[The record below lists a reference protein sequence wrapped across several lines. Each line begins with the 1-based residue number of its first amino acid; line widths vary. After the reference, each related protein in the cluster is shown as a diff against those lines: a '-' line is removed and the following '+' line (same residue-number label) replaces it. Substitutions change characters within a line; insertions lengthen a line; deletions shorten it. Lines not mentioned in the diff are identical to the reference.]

1 MTVKNPFPKP
11 NHDPPPE
18 IVCVINMKAWEVSE
32 VVAAVLHL
40 AQSVSKIQPIQ
51 DVTDHEALI
60 RWVRGITD
68 LAHSRVSDQGRI
80 YDHVEAYIVSTTTM
94 KSTNIRTLKPG
105 HTVRIS
111 RKLEGSSRVSFS
123 ASDLLC
129 IAEYRS

>member
-60 RWVRGITD
+60 RWVRDITD

-80 YDHVEAYIVSTTTM
+80 YDHVEAYIVNEIDDDDEIHKYPDVEAWEYS
-94 KSTNIRTLKPG
+94 
-105 HTVRIS
+105 
-111 RKLEGSSRVSFS
+111 
-123 ASDLLC
+123 SDLTEARRFFKSELFSQRPPLHC
-129 IAEYRS
+129 